1 MKMPSPTLIGF
12 RRNGAPIY
20 LVQGGAPTPL
30 EVMKA
35 RVDELHDRRGQ
46 IIDKAAAE
54 QRGMLASE
62 KREFDQLAVQ
72 RAEAEA
78 RVGELKEQED
88 RMAIAGAARVA
99 AGETGAQYAGLQG
112 GYHIGGGE
120 PYHRGPDSPSFFKDR
135 LHARS
140 GDMNAGDRLRRNNEV
155 RALGNTG
162 GTGGSGGEFAPPAYL
177 LEDWVRLARPGRV
190 TADLFYKQDLPA
202 NVSSVQI
209 PKISTGTTTATQ
221 STQNTALSQTDL
233 TTAFLSS
240 GIVTIGGKQVV
251 AQQLVDQSGIPF
263 DKVVMED
270 IAADYAKQIGVQVL
284 IGTGA
289 VGQLKGFLT
298 PASTNVVTWT
308 QATPTAAGFY
318 GQLARLQ
325 GQIAAT
331 RLAPADVIVM
341 APRRWAWLAS
351 YTDSTGR
358 PLVVPTA
365 GGFNSMATPDGAY
378 ASAGHVGTLLG
389 LDVVVDPN
397 IPINLGAGLNQDVVL
412 MFKRDDIWFW
422 EADLRADIQT
432 APYADS
438 LGLLFRCWNYSAMI
452 PDRYLASLGQLQG
465 TGLTTPT
472 FAS

>member
-1 MKMPSPTLIGF
+1 MASSP
-12 RRNGAPIY
+12 
-20 LVQGGAPTPL
+20 
-30 EVMKA
+30 
-35 RVDELHDRRGQ
+35 
-46 IIDKAAAE
+46 
-54 QRGMLASE
+54 
-62 KREFDQLAVQ
+62 
-72 RAEAEA
+72 
-78 RVGELKEQED
+78 
-88 RMAIAGAARVA
+88 
-99 AGETGAQYAGLQG
+99 
-112 GYHIGGGE
+112 
-120 PYHRGPDSPSFFKDR
+120 
-135 LHARS
+135 
-140 GDMNAGDRLRRNNEV
+140 
-155 RALGNTG
+155 
-162 GTGGSGGEFAPPAYL
+162 PPAYL

-190 TADLFYKQDLPA
+190 TADLFHKQPLPP
-202 NVSSVQI
+202 NVSSVQL
-209 PKISTGTTTATQ
+209 PKVSTGTTTAPQT
-221 STQNTALSQTDL
+221 TQNTALSQTDL

-240 GIVTIGGKQVV
+240 GITTIAGKQVV
-251 AQQLVDQSGIPF
+251 SQQLIDQSGIPF

-270 IAADYAKQIGVQVL
+270 LASDYARQIGIQVL

-289 VGQLKGFLT
+289 GGQLRGYLT

-308 QATPTAAGFY
+308 QAAPTAAGFY
-318 GQLARLQ
+318 GQLAKLQ

-331 RLAPADVIVM
+331 RLAPADVIVLS
-341 APRRWAWLAS
+341 ARRWAWLAS

-397 IPINLGAGLNQDVVL
+397 IPVNLGAGTNQDVVL
-412 MFKRDDIWFW
+412 MFKRDDIWMW

-438 LGLLFRCWNYSAMI
+438 LGLLFRCWNYSALI

-465 TGLTTPT
+465 TGLVTPV

>member
-1 MKMPSPTLIGF
+1 MSAITDAINAPNPSSG
-12 RRNGAPIY
+12 
-20 LVQGGAPTPL
+20 TPL
-30 EVMKA
+30 QIMRGKRELLYLA
-35 RVDELHDRRGQ
+35 RTSVLDIIAGEKREL
-46 IIDKAAAE
+46 
-54 QRGMLASE
+54 LASE
-62 KREFDQLAVQ
+62 RRDWDAGSVALAKYDERINELEAIEKRENASN
-72 RAEAEA
+72 
-78 RVGELKEQED
+78 
-88 RMAIAGAARVA
+88 
-99 AGETGAQYAGLQG
+99 ETRRLSGDFGLQS
-112 GYHIGGGE
+112 GYHVGGGE
-120 PYHRGPDSPSFFKDR
+120 TYHRGPQSPSFFRDL

-140 GDMNAGDRLRRNNEV
+140 GDLNAADRLRRNNQEIGLEQ

-162 GTGGSGGEFAPPAYL
+162 GTGGSGGEFAPPAFL

-190 TADLFYKQDLPA
+190 TADLFDKQPLPP
-202 NVSSVQI
+202 NVSSVQV
-209 PKISTGTTTATQ
+209 PKVATGTTAAVQT
-221 STQNTALSQTDL
+221 TQNTALSQTDL
-233 TTAFLSS
+233 TTNFLSS
-240 GIVTIGGKQVV
+240 GITTIAGKQVV
-251 AQQLVDQSGIPF
+251 SQQLIDQSGIPF

-270 IAADYAKQIGVQVL
+270 IAADYARQIGIQVL
-284 IGTGA
+284 TGSG
-289 VGQLKGFLT
+289 VGGQLKGYLT
-298 PASTNVVTWT
+298 PASTSIVTWT
-308 QATPTAAGFY
+308 SATPTAGGFY

-358 PLVVPTA
+358 PLVVPTS

-397 IPINLGAGLNQDVVL
+397 LPVNLGAGTNQDVVL
-412 MFKRDDIWFW
+412 MFKRDDIRFW

-465 TGLTTPT
+465 TGLVTPV